1 MQARF
6 KFTEASIA
14 RLGLPPAEGEVTQ
27 SGRSVPSKFYWDEEI
42 RGFGLRVGRGSDPV
56 RSFIVQKDIRGRT
69 RRVTIGKW
77 PTWRVG
83 QDRER
88 ARELIVQMGKGID
101 PVDVKREEA
110 ARGVTLEEAVH
121 YHQAAMRAKRCAQ
134 RSINVIR
141 EEAERH
147 LSDWLGRPLSAI
159 TRNERAQRH
168 ERLSAES
175 GPYAANRV
183 LQNFRAVYNTA
194 SRRFEELPDTPPTV
208 SVTFNRVRR
217 RREPIPWADLPD
229 WFSRVQSIGNPVRRD
244 LQLFILLTGL
254 RATDAKTGRW
264 VEGDFDAGTLH
275 RPKPK
280 GGEDRAFTVP
290 VSTQVLDLLR
300 RRRDGN
306 HVLYPNDGGWVF
318 PSRDMKGRPSHVAQ
332 AKEQRYDPTGRKV
345 GYLPSPHRLRDTFAT
360 AGHEA
365 RLHPLDLK
373 VLMNHSLPAGDVTEG
388 YNRPSVEHLRESAQ
402 RVAEFLESRFTKVN
416 SGEGGAS
423 PAKGG

>member
-1 MQARF
+1 MGLGLRMQRKF
-6 KFTEASIA
+6 KFTEESIPKRA
-14 RLGLPPAEGEVTQ
+14 LPPGVDEENRNGNPVKD
-27 SGRSVPSKFYWDEEI
+27 RIYWDLAMP
-42 RGFGLRVGRGSDPV
+42 GFGMRVGRGEHPA
-56 RSFIVQKDIRGRT
+56 RTFILQKDMNGRT
-69 RRVTIGKW
+69 RRVTIGRW
-77 PTWRVG
+77 PNWRVA
-83 QDRER
+83 DARER
-88 ARELIVQMGKGID
+88 ARELTVKMDKGID
-101 PVDVKREEA
+101 PNAEKRDEA
-110 ARGVTLEEAVH
+110 ARGVTLDEAVG

-159 TRNERAQRH
+159 TRNECAQRH
-168 ERLSAES
+168 ERLTAES

-229 WFSRVQSIGNPVRRD
+229 WYSRVQSIGNPVRRD

-254 RATDAKTGRW
+254 RATDAKTVRW
-264 VEGDFDAGTLH
+264 AEVDFDAETLH

-306 HVLYPNDGGWVF
+306 HVLYPSDGGWVF

-332 AKEQRYDPTGRKV
+332 AKEQRYDATGRKV

-388 YNRPSVEHLRESAQ
+388 YIRPSVEHLRESTQ
-402 RVAEFLESRFTKVN
+402 RVADFLLGKIAPTDDE
-416 SGEGGAS
+416 EA
-423 PAKGG
+423 A